1 MARALV
7 APYRQGMEFT
17 AEQRDLQDH
26 FDSRRIADRIND
38 LLVNDVV
45 DPGAKAFIES
55 RDMFFLSTVDASGQ
69 PTCSYKG
76 GAPGFVRV
84 LDERTLA
91 FPAYD
96 GNGMF
101 LSLGNAAATS
111 KIGMLF
117 LDFQHPNRIRLHG
130 EASVNLDDEL
140 REKWPGAILVVRVA
154 VTEVFPNCPRYIHRM
169 EKVEESRFVP
179 HLGVPTPIPDWKRM
193 EWANDALPEGD
204 PARAE

>member
-1 MARALV
+1 
-7 APYRQGMEFT
+7 MEYT
-17 AEQRDLQDH
+17 PEQRVLQDH

-38 LLVNDVV
+38 LLVSDTI
-45 DPGAKAFIES
+45 DPGAAAFIQS

-101 LSLGNAAATS
+101 LSLGNASATS
-111 KIGMLF
+111 KVGMLF
-117 LDFQHPNRIRLHG
+117 LDWQHPSRIRLHG
-130 EASVNLDDEL
+130 EASVSLDDEL
-140 REKWPGAILVVRVA
+140 AGQWPGAILVVRVA
-154 VTEVFPNCPRYIHRM
+154 VTEVFPNCPRYIHKM

-179 HLGVPTPIPDWKRM
+179 QLGVPAPIPDWKRS
-193 EWANDALPEGD
+193 EWANDYLPDGD
-204 PARAE
+204 PARVD

>member
-1 MARALV
+1 MAPGPLRA
-7 APYRQGMEFT
+7 YRPFMEYT
-17 AEQRDLQDH
+17 PEQRSLQDR
-26 FDSRRIADRIND
+26 FDSRRIADRID
-38 LLVNDVV
+38 ELLVHDFI
-45 DPGAKAFIES
+45 DPGSAAFIES

-76 GAPGFVRV
+76 GAPGFVRC

-101 LSLGNAAATS
+101 LSLGNAAATG
-111 KIGMLF
+111 KVGMLF
-117 LDFQHPNRIRLHG
+117 LDFENPNRVRVHG
-130 EASVNLDDEL
+130 VASVNLDDPL
-140 REKWPGAILVVRVA
+140 QSKWPGAILVVRVE

-169 EKVEESRFVP
+169 QKVEESRFVP
-179 HLGVPTPIPDWKRM
+179 QLGVPAPVPDWKRS
-193 EWANDALPEGD
+193 EWANDYLPEGD